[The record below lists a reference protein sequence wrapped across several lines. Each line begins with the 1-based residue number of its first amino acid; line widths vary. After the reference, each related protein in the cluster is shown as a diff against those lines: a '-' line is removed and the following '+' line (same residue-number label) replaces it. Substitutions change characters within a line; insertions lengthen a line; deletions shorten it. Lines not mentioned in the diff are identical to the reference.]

1 MNLPVPLYIG
11 LRYLRAS
18 HRHRFISFIS
28 LVSTLGIA
36 LGLTAVIAVMSVMNG
51 FHTEIR
57 DRLLGMVSHISISE
71 PDRKLQDWR
80 GLAEQLTLYPEVVAS
95 APFIEGQGML
105 LYRDRV
111 SGVGLRGMLPTLEA
125 EASRIAQHMTRG
137 TLDRLEP
144 GAYRI
149 VLGDELARHLDVRV
163 GDQVTLIVPRAAS
176 TIAGLLP
183 KFRRFEVVGIFDL
196 DMRSYDRHLALVHLE
211 DARQAL
217 ALGEGEVG
225 GLKVRLQDLFKAPW
239 LADRFREELGGRYWV
254 LDWSDLDS
262 GFFKAIQM
270 EKTMLFLL
278 LMLIVLV
285 AAFNI
290 ISALLMTV
298 LEKRSDIAVLRT
310 LGMTQ
315 RGTLQIFLLQGLTI
329 GLGGTALGVGGGV
342 ALSYNLQVV
351 VGLIEKAFSFKV
363 FSPEVYYISEIPSQ
377 LLWGDVVIAAVA
389 SILLSVI
396 AAVYPARKALQVMP
410 AEVLRYE

>member
-1 MNLPVPLYIG
+1 MSLPVPLYIG
-11 LRYLRAS
+11 LRYLRAR

-57 DRLLGMVSHISISE
+57 DRLLGMVSHISVSE
-71 PDRKLQDWR
+71 PDRRLQDWR
-80 GLAEQLTLYPEVVAS
+80 GLSEELEQHPEVVAS

-111 SGVGLRGMLPTLEA
+111 SGVGLRGMLPAREA
-125 EASRIAQHMTRG
+125 EASRIAEHMTKG
-137 TLDRLEP
+137 SLNQLEP

-149 VLGDELARHLDVRV
+149 VLGDELAWHLNARV

-183 KFRRFEVVGIFDL
+183 KYRRFEVVGIFDL
-196 DMRSYDRHLALVHLE
+196 DMRSYDRHLALVHLD

-217 ALGEGEVG
+217 ALGKGEVG
-225 GLKVRLQDLFKAPW
+225 GLKVRLRDLFKAPW
-239 LADRFREELGGRYWV
+239 LADQFREELGGRYWV
-254 LDWSDLDS
+254 LDWSDLDN

-310 LGMTQ
+310 LGMTR
-315 RGTLQIFLLQGLTI
+315 RGTLQIFVLQGLTI
-329 GLGGTALGVGGGV
+329 GIGGTALGIGGGV
-342 ALSYNLQVV
+342 ALSHNLQLV
-351 VGLIEKAFSFKV
+351 VGAIEKFFSFKL

-377 LLWGDVVIAAVA
+377 LLWGDVVIAATA
-389 SILLSVI
+389 SIILSVI

>member
-1 MNLPVPLYIG
+1 MSLPVPLYIG
-11 LRYLRAS
+11 LRYLRAR

-36 LGLTAVIAVMSVMNG
+36 LGLTAVVTVMSVMNG

-57 DRLLGMVSHISISE
+57 DRLLGMVSHISVSE
-71 PDRKLQDWR
+71 PDRRLRDWQ
-80 GLAEQLTLYPEVVAS
+80 GLMGRLERHPEVIAS

-105 LYRDRV
+105 LYRERV
-111 SGVGLRGMLPTLEA
+111 SGVGLRGMIPALEA
-125 EASRIAQHMTRG
+125 KASRIAEHMAKG
-137 TLDRLEP
+137 SLDQLES

-149 VLGDELARHLDVRV
+149 VLGDELARHLNVRV
-163 GDQVTLIVPRAAS
+163 GDRVTLIVPRAAS

-196 DMRSYDRHLALVHLE
+196 DMRSYDRHLALVHLD

-217 ALGEGEVG
+217 AFGAGDVG
-225 GLKVRLQDLFKAPW
+225 GLKVRLRDLFKAPW
-239 LADRFREELGGRYWV
+239 LADQLREEWEGRYWV
-254 LDWSDLDS
+254 LDWSNLDN
-262 GFFKAIQM
+262 GFFKAVQM

-310 LGMTQ
+310 LGMTR
-315 RGTLQIFLLQGLTI
+315 RGTLQIFMLQGLAI
-329 GLGGTALGVGGGV
+329 GVGGTILGIGGGV
-342 ALSYNLQVV
+342 TLSLNLKWV
-351 VGLIEKAFSFKV
+351 VGAIEKLFSFKL

-377 LLWGDVVIAAVA
+377 LLWTDVVIAAGAAVV
-389 SILLSVI
+389 LSVI

>member
-1 MNLPVPLYIG
+1 MSLPVPWYIG
-11 LRYLRAS
+11 LRYLRAR

-57 DRLLGMVSHISISE
+57 DRLLGMVSHISVSE
-71 PDRKLQDWR
+71 PDRRLQDWR
-80 GLAEQLTLYPEVVAS
+80 GLAEELGQHPEVIAS

-105 LYRDRV
+105 LHRDRV
-111 SGVGLRGMLPTLEA
+111 SGVGLRGMLPARESK
-125 EASRIAQHMTRG
+125 ASRIAEHITEG
-137 TLDRLEP
+137 SLDQLEP

-149 VLGDELARHLDVRV
+149 VLGDELARHLNAQV
-163 GDQVTLIVPRAAS
+163 GDRVTLVVPRAAS
-176 TIAGLLP
+176 TVAGMLP
-183 KFRRFEVVGIFDL
+183 KYRRFEVVGIFNL
-196 DMRSYDRHLALVHLE
+196 DMRSYDRHLGLVHLD

-217 ALGEGEVG
+217 ALDEGEVG
-225 GLKVRLQDLFKAPW
+225 GLKVRLRDLFKAPW
-239 LADRFREELGGRYWV
+239 LADQLREELRGRYWV
-254 LDWSDLDS
+254 LDWSDLDN

-298 LEKRSDIAVLRT
+298 LEKRADIAVLRT
-310 LGMTQ
+310 LGMTR
-315 RGTLQIFLLQGLTI
+315 RGTLQIFVLQGLTI
-329 GLGGTALGVGGGV
+329 GIGGTVLGIGGGV
-342 ALSYNLQVV
+342 TLSLNLQVV
-351 VGLIEKAFSFKV
+351 VGLIEKFFSFKL

-377 LLWGDVVIAAVA
+377 LLWGDVAIAAVA
-389 SILLSVI
+389 SIVLSVI

>member
-1 MNLPVPLYIG
+1 MKARREAGEPEIGPSLQVEVMLDPAFTEGYSPDATLFVYARRIDGPPMPLAIWRGVAGEFPVQVVLDDTLAMMPEMNLSKAREVMVVARISESGQAERQSGDLIGEVGAGGRRPQRGDPSDDRSAHPVNLPVPLYIG
-11 LRYLRAS
+11 LRYLRAR

-80 GLAEQLTLYPEVVAS
+80 GLAEQLTQYPEVVAS

-137 TLDRLEP
+137 TLGRLEP

-149 VLGDELARHLDVRV
+149 VLGDELARHLNVRV

-176 TIAGLLP
+176 TVAGLLP

-196 DMRSYDRHLALVHLE
+196 DMRA
-211 DARQAL
+211 
-217 ALGEGEVG
+217 
-225 GLKVRLQDLFKAPW
+225 
-239 LADRFREELGGRYWV
+239 EL
-254 LDWSDLDS
+254 
-262 GFFKAIQM
+262 
-270 EKTMLFLL
+270 
-278 LMLIVLV
+278 
-285 AAFNI
+285 
-290 ISALLMTV
+290 
-298 LEKRSDIAVLRT
+298 
-310 LGMTQ
+310 
-315 RGTLQIFLLQGLTI
+315 
-329 GLGGTALGVGGGV
+329 
-342 ALSYNLQVV
+342 
-351 VGLIEKAFSFKV
+351 
-363 FSPEVYYISEIPSQ
+363 
-377 LLWGDVVIAAVA
+377 
-389 SILLSVI
+389 
-396 AAVYPARKALQVMP
+396 
-410 AEVLRYE
+410 